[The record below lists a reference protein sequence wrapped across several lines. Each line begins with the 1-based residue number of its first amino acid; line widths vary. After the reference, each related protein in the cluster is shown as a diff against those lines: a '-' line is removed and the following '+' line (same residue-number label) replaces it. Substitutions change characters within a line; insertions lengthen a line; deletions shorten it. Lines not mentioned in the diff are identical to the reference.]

1 MSRTKTK
8 MSLEE
13 VAILADK
20 ALGDEPAGSD
30 EIHDTLVTL
39 LRTSGRNGDE
49 LNLALR
55 DIRQIFVG
63 IRAERLRRAS

>member
-1 MSRTKTK
+1 MSRAKTL

-13 VAILADK
+13 IAILADK
-20 ALGDEPAGSD
+20 ALGDEFAGSQ
-30 EIHDTLVTL
+30 EIHDTLVRL

-49 LNLALR
+49 LNQALR
-55 DIRQIFVG
+55 DIRHSFLE